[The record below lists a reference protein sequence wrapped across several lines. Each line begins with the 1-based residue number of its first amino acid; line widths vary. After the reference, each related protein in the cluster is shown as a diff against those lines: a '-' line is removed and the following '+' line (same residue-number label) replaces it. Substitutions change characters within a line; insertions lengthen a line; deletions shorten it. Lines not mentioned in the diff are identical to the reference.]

1 MPSVNLVLDPTG
13 PAFPISEDC
22 AMPAIRVTA
31 NVVGVTPDPKVPL
44 SYQWNVT
51 LVFVG
56 GACAHSLNRRISH
69 PEINATTQTN
79 TFTIPFSQI
88 RGGELTV
95 SVTVRVGNVLVNA
108 RSEKLQV
115 VGTNPS
121 TAALM
126 NMVITNDAFKK
137 LMRLESGLRQFRTPS
152 CPLFSGDNLGGVGIC
167 QITSPPPTDD
177 QVWSWKENLK
187 AGLLFYKAKEVV
199 ARAYPRHV
207 RDGQEFKNLVKEYND
222 KRVAKAKPEA
232 PLKPLPIDLPDYTP
246 EQLERDTVRGYNG
259 YAGGLHEYRVKVDA
273 AGLLVVNVDA
283 GGNKGSA
290 VWEVIST
297 ADRIAEYDR
306 RNIPANHRGDPGY
319 VDDVYNQ
326 ASF

>member
-1 MPSVNLVLDPTG
+1 MPRVTLVYSPAG
-13 PAFPISEDC
+13 PAFSITEDC
-22 AMPAIRVTA
+22 AMPTIKVTA
-31 NVVGVTPDPKVPL
+31 NLVDVTPDPKVPL

-51 LVFVG
+51 LIFVG
-56 GACAHSLNRRISH
+56 GACVHSVNRRISH

-79 TFTIPFSQI
+79 TFTIPFSQV
-88 RGGELTV
+88 RGGDLTV
-95 SVTVRVGNVLVNA
+95 SVSVRVGNVVLAA

-121 TAALM
+121 TGALL
-126 NMVITNDAFKK
+126 NMLITNDAFKK

-167 QITSPPPTDD
+167 QITSPRPTDD
-177 QVWSWKENLK
+177 QVWSWKENLN
-187 AGLLFYKAKEVV
+187 AGLLFYKAKEGV

-207 RDGQEFKNLVKEYND
+207 RESQAFRTLVKDYND
-222 KRVAKAKPEA
+222 KRVANGRPEA
-232 PLKPLPIDLPDYTP
+232 PLRPLTIDLPDYTP

-259 YAGGLHEYRVKVDA
+259 YAAGLHEYRPKVDG
-273 AGLLVVNVDA
+273 AGLLVVKVDA
-283 GGNKGSA
+283 GGSKGTA
-290 VWEVIST
+290 EWEVISA
-297 ADRIAEYDR
+297 ADRVDEYDK